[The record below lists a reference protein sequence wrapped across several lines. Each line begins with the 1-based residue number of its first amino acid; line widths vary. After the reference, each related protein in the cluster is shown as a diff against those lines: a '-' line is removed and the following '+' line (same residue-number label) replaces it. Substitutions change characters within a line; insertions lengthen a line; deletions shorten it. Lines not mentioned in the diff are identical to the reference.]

1 MTDRFET
8 FAMTISAMNRCIQK
22 IKAREMEAVGLK
34 STHVMCLYSLGKAE
48 EGLTAARLCDICK
61 EDKAAISRA
70 VNELVKKGYA
80 GLDMGEEKRAYR
92 TKILLTPKGRE
103 IVRYINRRIE
113 QALDTV
119 GEGMDENQREQFYH
133 SLSLIGENLQ
143 RYADALQEEPQPL

>member
-1 MTDRFET
+1 MMTDRFET

-48 EGLTAARLCDICK
+48 EGLTASRLCDICR
-61 EDKAAISRA
+61 EDKAAISRS

-80 GLDMGEEKRAYR
+80 SLDMGEEKRAYR

-103 IVRYINRRIE
+103 AVKYINRRIE
-113 QALDTV
+113 LALDKV
-119 GEGMDENQREQFYH
+119 GEGLDENQREQFYQA
-133 SLSLIGENLQ
+133 LSLIGENLQ
-143 RYADALQEEPQPL
+143 RYADALQ